1 MITIIRRTTIIITK
15 NKTKKPDCPL
25 VLVSGLRALPSLICS
40 LRVLPTWLFRFTY
53 HFHFVHP
60 TKEDK
65 YSCSPALAT
74 WLWLLWLAERCL
86 QVSWMTLSPTTALS
100 CDGQTTSAPCLLN
113 CAPGGLQWG
122 RSRTPPHESQ
132 SCMKRGGVNKVGDPS
147 IRLYQNYPSFL
158 SFEKHY
164 QGVFYSH
171 NS

>member
-1 MITIIRRTTIIITK
+1 MPTRSCFPI
-15 NKTKKPDCPL
+15 PHSPL
-25 VLVSGLRALPSLICS
+25 GSNSGLRALPSLASS
-40 LRVLPTWLFRFTY
+40 LRVLPTCLFRFTY
-53 HFHFVHP
+53 HFRFVHP

-74 WLWLLWLAERCL
+74 CLWLLWLAECCL
-86 QVSWMTLSPTTALS
+86 QVSLRTLSPVTALS
-100 CDGQTTSAPCLLN
+100 HDGQTTSAQGLLN

-132 SCMKRGGVNKVGDPS
+132 SCMKRGEVNKVGDPS
-147 IRLYQNYPSFL
+147 IRLYQNHPSFL

-164 QGVFYSH
+164 QGVFYSR